1 MTRTPRALRMFDPLR
16 LAAPPALHGERRC
29 HPGLEHR
36 CRSRRR
42 PRPPFNP
49 PLESRNLA
57 IVHAAMFDAVNS
69 ILREFHP
76 YAVSLDAPRGTS
88 AEAAVAAAAHFALV
102 QLYPDQ
108 RTAVDA
114 AYADSL
120 GRIPDGPPKTNGISL
135 GEAVASKM
143 LAARAS
149 DGAAA
154 AITARY
160 TPGTG
165 PGAWIPTPP
174 GFVPRARSRVGQC
187 AAVRDGGRVAI
198 PAGPPPSLTSR
209 LYSRDFDEIKEIG
222 SSTSITR
229 TQEQSDVARFWVATG
244 PQNWNPAA
252 RQVAVARGLSL
263 CGERPAVC
271 AAQPG
276 RRGRVHRCLGRE
288 VRLQPVAPGD
298 GDPRGRRATGTEPP
312 RRTLRGLR
320 CS

>member
-1 MTRTPRALRMFDPLR
+1 MTRTPRAFRMLTLCVWPL
-16 LAAPPALHGERRC
+16 LQPCTANADAILDWNIVSLKTTAAAA
-29 HPGLEHR
+29 
-36 CRSRRR
+36 
-42 PRPPFNP
+42 FNP
-49 PLESRNLA
+49 PLESRSLA

-143 LAARAS
+143 LTARAT

-154 AITARY
+154 AIAARY

-165 PGAWIPTPP
+165 PGVVDPDAARL
-174 GFVPRARSRVGQC
+174 RAGAGSRVGQC
-187 AAVRDGGRVAI
+187 ASVRDGGRVAI
-198 PAGPPPSLTSR
+198 PAGRPSFSDQSSLQTR
-209 LYSRDFDEIKEIG
+209 LR
-222 SSTSITR
+222 
-229 TQEQSDVARFWVATG
+229 
-244 PQNWNPAA
+244 
-252 RQVAVARGLSL
+252 
-263 CGERPAVC
+263 
-271 AAQPG
+271 
-276 RRGRVHRCLGRE
+276 
-288 VRLQPVAPGD
+288 
-298 GDPRGRRATGTEPP
+298 
-312 RRTLRGLR
+312 
-320 CS
+320 